1 MTSATANPTRPPPPT
16 TLSRTVRSTV
26 LREVATYRGLVTL
39 MVVGIALALPH
50 AGAAVILTMPTP
62 LIAVVL
68 ITFLRTPRGHRK
80 ELWASFR
87 LRHLGLRSWPIGFA
101 AAAVLILAI
110 PYGVAVLLGSADL
123 KPLSLSPGT
132 WLNGSLDIV
141 MLLAFITIMAITEE
155 IGWRGY
161 MLPRMQTLVSRRRAA
176 LLVGFVH
183 GLFHLPLILMTTTYN
198 SVGNRWIVA
207 ASFMLLL
214 TAAGVFYAWLV
225 ARSGS
230 LWPVAFA
237 HSSVNTLLAGA
248 GIVVVVSPTALAYT
262 AGESGLV
269 TMACI
274 TALAAVLLVRGRCW
288 DASAPLALPDEQRVA

>member
-1 MTSATANPTRPPPPT
+1 
-16 TLSRTVRSTV
+16 
-26 LREVATYRGLVTL
+26 
-39 MVVGIALALPH
+39 
-50 AGAAVILTMPTP
+50 
-62 LIAVVL
+62 
-68 ITFLRTPRGHRK
+68 
-80 ELWASFR
+80 
-87 LRHLGLRSWPIGFA
+87 
-101 AAAVLILAI
+101 
-110 PYGVAVLLGSADL
+110 VLLGSADL

-132 WLNGSLDIV
+132 WLNGSLNLVIIP
-141 MLLAFITIMAITEE
+141 LALTTILALTEE

-225 ARSGS
+225 ARSNS
-230 LWPVAFA
+230 VWPVAFA
-237 HSSVNTLLAGA
+237 HSSVNTLLTGA
-248 GIVVVVSPTALAYT
+248 GVVVVVSPTALAYT

-274 TALAAVLLVRGRCW
+274 TALATVLLVRGRCW
-288 DASAPLALPDEQRVA
+288 DAKAPLALTAEQPVT